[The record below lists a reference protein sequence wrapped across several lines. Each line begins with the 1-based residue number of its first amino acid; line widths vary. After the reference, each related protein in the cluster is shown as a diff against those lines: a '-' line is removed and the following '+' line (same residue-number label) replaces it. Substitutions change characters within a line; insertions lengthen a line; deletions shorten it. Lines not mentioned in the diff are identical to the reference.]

1 MNADGDASAAL
12 RSVRGTRYKPI
23 FVPRRDRPMQV
34 VFFASGGPGNLR
46 AALDVADEL
55 PELIR
60 VGLVVTDR
68 PSIPSIELAESRSIP
83 VITRCF
89 EDECGRWTEARGDA
103 ARASRYRAA
112 AESFHD
118 RILELIKLEE
128 ERQGVPFDL
137 AILAYRRWIHGSLLR
152 YFDERMINQHPG
164 DLSVLSAGGLT
175 RRHIGLDPV
184 MSALSAGER
193 RTRTSTF
200 VVRPG
205 PDSGEILCQ
214 GPWTAF
220 GRQALTRE
228 AARAHE
234 NLQKQQ
240 SDWPSL
246 KFALAGIAR
255 GAFGL
260 ATEARHPDGN
270 KVVIFDGVDQ
280 PYSGAGLNPTDVLP
294 KDIGPTS
301 SPHSNI

>member
-1 MNADGDASAAL
+1 MNADGGASPAL
-12 RSVRGTRYKPI
+12 RSVRGTGYKPI

-68 PSIPSIELAESRSIP
+68 PAIPSIELAASRGIP
-83 VITRCF
+83 FITRCF
-89 EDECGRWTEARGDA
+89 EDECGRWADARGDA
-103 ARASRYRAA
+103 ARESRYRAA

-118 RILELIKLEE
+118 RMLGLIRLEE
-128 ERQGVPFDL
+128 ERRGAPFDL
-137 AILAYRRWIHGSLLR
+137 AVLAYRRWIHGSLLR
-152 YFDERMINQHPG
+152 YFEERMINQHPG
-164 DLSVLSAGGLT
+164 DLSVMSADGLT
-175 RRHIGLDPV
+175 RRYIGLDPV
-184 MSALSAGER
+184 MAALSAGER

-214 GPWTAF
+214 GPWAEF

-234 NLQKQQ
+234 NLQKEQ

-246 KFALAGIAR
+246 KAALVGIAR

-260 ATEARHPDGN
+260 ALEARHPDGN

-280 PYSGAGLNPTDVLP
+280 PYSGVGLNPTDVLF
-294 KDIGPTS
+294 KASARHS